1 MARTTAE
8 TQATM
13 DAEQAAQPDL
23 ATLNSPSQSAIYTL
37 FKYIVAKC
45 QSILEGLWD
54 AKQKEL
60 EAILLNSAV
69 PSTEWARLK
78 SFEFQYS
85 ATVPQ
90 TMTLVNY
97 VPQYATVDTS
107 LRIVTRA
114 FAYNAS
120 GLTTLLVAKSE
131 PPEKLAA
138 GELTAIR
145 NYYMNTG
152 NGTNQAVGIGYA
164 GQNISV
170 YSYDPDYLY
179 LHAEI
184 TYLGQYASTI
194 QNDCILAIENYISN
208 VGAYPYLT
216 ITGLVDAL
224 QTVDGFVNIFIHNMS
239 ARDAATAFGAGT
251 DIVLADT
258 QLETE
263 YQIVAGYMIGET
275 TASNTLADKLTFTS
289 V

>member
-8 TQATM
+8 IQATM

-54 AKQKEL
+54 AKQTQL
-60 EAILLNSAV
+60 ETILAQGAV
-69 PSTEWARLK
+69 PSTEWARQK
-78 SFEFQYS
+78 AYEFQYS
-85 ATVPQ
+85 ATIPQ
-90 TMTLVNY
+90 TMELINH

-107 LRIVTRA
+107 LRIVTRS
-114 FAYNAS
+114 FAYNSA
-120 GLTTLLVAKSE
+120 GITTLLVAKNE

-170 YSYDPDYLY
+170 YSYDPDYLF

-208 VGAYPYLT
+208 VGAYPYLR

-224 QTVDGFVNIFIHNMS
+224 QKVDGFVDIFIHDMA
-239 ARDAATAFGAGT
+239 ARNYATAFGAKT
-251 DIVLADT
+251 YLIQSDATL
-258 QLETE
+258 LTE
-263 YQIVAGYMIGET
+263 YQIYAGYMIGET
-275 TASNTLADKLTFTS
+275 TASNTLTDKLTFTS